1 MAKTKVM
8 ITIDDELLR
17 EVDDYCDQNYINRSA
32 FFNQSVSEKVNTQ
45 KVVNALSDLATAMK
59 VAAEKGFE
67 DDNFKDKYN
76 TFMAISKVFM
86 PETK

>member
-1 MAKTKVM
+1 
-8 ITIDDELLR
+8 
-17 EVDDYCDQNYINRSA
+17 
-32 FFNQSVSEKVNTQ
+32 
-45 KVVNALSDLATAMK
+45 MK